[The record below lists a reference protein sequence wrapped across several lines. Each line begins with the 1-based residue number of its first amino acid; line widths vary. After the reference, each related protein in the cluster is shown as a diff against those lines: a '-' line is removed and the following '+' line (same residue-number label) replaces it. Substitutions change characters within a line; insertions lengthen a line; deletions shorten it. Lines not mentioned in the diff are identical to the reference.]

1 MVSVFLSFQRE
12 KVELSVSL
20 GPQTRDFNDSGG
32 YAAENTGKAVHFAS
46 LQRKKGTRGPI
57 AHPARPWIRTSLY
70 ITEPADAALSHGA
83 RLLYARKNSRD
94 ISAAAGS

>member
-70 ITEPADAALSHGA
+70 ITRGPIAHPARPWIRTS
-83 RLLYARKNSRD
+83 LYIKKNP
-94 ISAAAGS
+94 A